1 MNESTADLR
10 APIGGPPAK
19 RARAQGV
26 RVSDAEYAELRG
38 RVQSAGLLERAYGYY
53 WARSTLTYGMLA
65 AAIVLMFVLPPTRGW
80 SLVAGVCFGF
90 AAMQVSF
97 LGHDAGH
104 LAMFK
109 SARANFAAGLV
120 TMSLTLGTSF
130 WYWCNRHNLHHSHT
144 NDVQVDPD
152 IQGGGLLIYTDGQAA
167 ATRGWRRFVAR
178 NQGKFS
184 AVVAFLLFVIIFW
197 VKAESWVYVLTR
209 LRGSRQR
216 QELVLLASNLILSF
230 APMLV
235 LGWHWFHMWL
245 IGQMF
250 ASLYFSLIIATNHKG
265 MPIWATGAPL
275 SFVER
280 QVLSSRNV
288 TAHPVWDFLFGGLN
302 YQIEHHLFPTMPRCK
317 LNRARDLIKPFCL
330 AHGLEYEE
338 LNPLASYRAIL
349 VEAER
354 VGQSAA

>member
-1 MNESTADLR
+1 MSEIATNLR
-10 APIGGPPAK
+10 QPIGGPIAK
-19 RARAQGV
+19 RQRAAGV
-26 RVSDAEYAELRG
+26 CVSDADYAELR
-38 RVQSAGLLERAYGYY
+38 RQVQAAGLLDRAYGYY
-53 WARSTLTYGMLA
+53 SARIVLTYGMFA
-65 AAIVLMFVLPPTRGW
+65 AAVILMFVLPPTRGW
-80 SLVAGVCFGF
+80 SVVAAVCFGF

-104 LAMFK
+104 LAVFK
-109 SARANFAAGLV
+109 SARANFAMGLV
-120 TMSLTLGTSF
+120 SMSLTLGNSF

-144 NDVQVDPD
+144 NDVKVDPD
-152 IQGGGLLIYTDGQAA
+152 IQGGGLLMYTDGQAA

-184 AVVAFLLFVIIFW
+184 AVVLALLFIIVFW
-197 VKAESWVYVLTR
+197 VKAESWMFALTR
-209 LRGSRQR
+209 LREARRRQDLAL
-216 QELVLLASNLILSF
+216 LVLNLALSL

-235 LGWHWFHMWL
+235 LGWHWFHVWL
-245 IGQMF
+245 LGQML

-288 TAHPVWDFLFGGLN
+288 TSHPVWDFLFGGLN
-302 YQIEHHLFPTMPRCK
+302 YQIEHHLFPTMPRCNLK
-317 LNRARDLIKPFCL
+317 RARDIIKPFCL
-330 AHGLEYEE
+330 AHCLDYEE

-354 VGQSAA
+354 VARFAE